1 MREIA
6 PDLDVAEEPEGGLL
20 RDALV
25 RARHRL
31 QLRVVG
37 GDAEPNETPRSRQPL
52 DHVDLDR
59 NVRVEQRTSSVKPGR
74 TGVDYGHTH
83 GADRSRARVL
93 SRRVGNNQ
101 RVRPVL
107 AVCLV
112 AALAGCAGSKK
123 SEPKPLRIVG
133 LALYDFEADLAP
145 ASISNGL
152 ARVYPTR
159 DELERRARGA
169 RLVHCAPRVCFGY
182 GGWYAFDRGPELTGR
197 DIVPSSVRSQFD
209 QNSSPVVTM
218 QFTPRDRREFLR
230 VTRREALRGRSRA
243 ARHGA
248 IPQTLGLE
256 QQDPACDLDYV
267 PGAPRAVRP
276 RVMLSTSA
284 GFGGCNSTLVL
295 EGL

>member
-1 MREIA
+1 M
-6 PDLDVAEEPEGGLL
+6 
-20 RDALV
+20 
-25 RARHRL
+25 
-31 QLRVVG
+31 
-37 GDAEPNETPRSRQPL
+37 
-52 DHVDLDR
+52 
-59 NVRVEQRTSSVKPGR
+59 
-74 TGVDYGHTH
+74 
-83 GADRSRARVL
+83 
-93 SRRVGNNQ
+93 
-101 RVRPVL
+101 L

-218 QFTPRDRREFLR
+218 QFTPRGRREFLR

-243 ARHGA
+243 ARHGGPADSFQHFA
-248 IPQTLGLE
+248 IVIGGELVSLPYIDFQHNPSGIPADNGVEIAGLGSKAEADRL
-256 QQDPACDLDYV
+256 
-267 PGAPRAVRP
+267 VRKL
-276 RVMLSTSA
+276 R
-284 GFGGCNSTLVL
+284 GG
-295 EGL
+295 